1 MANSIYRGP
10 NSSKYH
16 TVNLPV
22 AGAYLPGTFVSS
34 DLSELTQ
41 ITSAAGNDYLLLDA
55 STYYTQT
62 ATDAYTS
69 GDTGIGIKPVPQMEV
84 LASMAAATYAYGDEL
99 TIAASGR
106 LAAATSGDM
115 VVAFF
120 DQTGG
125 AITAGT
131 LADVKFCNTY
141 IKA

>member
-1 MANSIYRGP
+1 MANTIYRGP
-10 NSSKYH
+10 STRQPL

-22 AGAYLPGTFVSS
+22 AGAYVPGTFVSS

-41 ITSAAGNDYLLLDA
+41 ITSAAGNDYLILSNVDF
-55 STYYTQT
+55 YTQT

-69 GDTGIGIKPVPQMEV
+69 GDTAVAYKPEPQMEV
-84 LASMAAATYAYGDEL
+84 QASMAAATYAYGDEL

-120 DQTGG
+120 DQAGG
-125 AITAGT
+125 AVTAGA
-131 LADVKFCNTY
+131 LADVRFCNTY